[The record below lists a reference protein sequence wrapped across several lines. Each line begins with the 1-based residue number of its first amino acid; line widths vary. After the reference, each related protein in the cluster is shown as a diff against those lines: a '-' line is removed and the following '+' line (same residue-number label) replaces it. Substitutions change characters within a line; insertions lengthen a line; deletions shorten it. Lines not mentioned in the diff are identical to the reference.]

1 MPPDFRRASS
11 GVLVGR
17 LLTAALPL
25 IAALAVLGAATPSQ
39 QISPAPAPSPKASA
53 APSASIPRAAS
64 VIWFLDA
71 VLNWSRGGAL
81 EGELVD
87 DPLQVLFASQGHYL
101 AGEIVKLAFQYARA
115 DAAALAAIHADEDQP
130 RPAELPASADVLSH
144 PEVIDSRRAAAD
156 AELIRLQAQIDGL
169 QKQIAALPRRR
180 RDQLQNLQQ
189 QLSVAQNQLALAHAR
204 AEFLASM
211 SQFVSGTGQGGRPA
225 NTLQAQIDELERTVP
240 QIGEG
245 GQAPQAANAARPQAV
260 SEPSGLSAHIRAWF
274 AIRRKLD
281 TIALR
286 MRETASLHDT
296 IKQTIG
302 GLRQSLETID
312 RDARTLASQGAIEA
326 GASPASIE
334 ARKKEFGDLL
344 KRHKLI
350 SGVVLPLGEM
360 SVLLTRYE
368 TNLVEWQEDARGDA
382 NAELYGVVMSA
393 VSIAIVLGLLLS
405 IGVVWRRLT
414 LRYVEDVRRRSQM
427 LQFRNVVIGIL
438 FAIVL
443 AFEFV
448 SEVGSL
454 ATVIGLG
461 TAGIAVALQDVILSF
476 AGYFRI
482 GGRFGVKVGDWIE
495 LQGVRGE
502 VVDIG
507 LTKLT
512 MMELGGEGGE
522 RDPTGRLLVV
532 PNSVVFREKYANRAY
547 GTSLGWDE
555 IELSVS
561 PDSDYRLAEKRLLEV
576 VEEVFARYRDVAR
589 AESREM
595 ERRFN
600 IRMEPPRPQSRLKV
614 DNDAVRL
621 SVRYPVDARMR
632 NQVADDISRRLL
644 DSLKRDPSI
653 RLVPPKPPVLQPNP
667 EGITVEEQPE
677 PQPVR
682 APLGR

>member
-1 MPPDFRRASS
+1 M
-11 GVLVGR
+11 
-17 LLTAALPL
+17 
-25 IAALAVLGAATPSQ
+25 
-39 QISPAPAPSPKASA
+39 
-53 APSASIPRAAS
+53 
-64 VIWFLDA
+64 
-71 VLNWSRGGAL
+71 
-81 EGELVD
+81 EGELVE
-87 DPLQVLFASQGHYL
+87 DPAEVLFASQGHYL

-115 DAAALAAIHADEDQP
+115 DAAALVAIRADENQP

-144 PEVIDSRRAAAD
+144 PEVIESRRVAAD
-156 AELIRLQAQIDGL
+156 AEVTRLQAQIDGL
-169 QKQIAALPRRR
+169 QKQIAALPKRR

-189 QLSVAQNQLALAHAR
+189 QLSVAQNQLALARAR
-204 AEFLASM
+204 AEFLDSM
-211 SQFVSGTGQGGRPA
+211 SQFVTGTGQGGHPA

-240 QIGEG
+240 QIGG
-245 GQAPQAANAARPQAV
+245 GAQSPQGANAARPPSV
-260 SEPSGLSAHIRAWF
+260 SEPSGLSAHVRTWFGIRH
-274 AIRRKLD
+274 KLD

-286 MRETASLHDT
+286 MQETASLQET
-296 IKQTIG
+296 VRQTIG
-302 GLRQSLETID
+302 VLRQSLQRVD
-312 RDARTLASQGAIEA
+312 RDARTLAGQGAIEA
-326 GASPASIE
+326 GASPAAIE
-334 ARKKEFGDLL
+334 TRKKEFGELL
-344 KRHKLI
+344 NRHKLI
-350 SGVVLPLGEM
+350 SGVVLPLGGI
-360 SVLLTRYE
+360 SVLLTRYR
-368 TNLVEWQEDARGDA
+368 TNLVGWEEDARGDA
-382 NAELYGVVMSA
+382 NAELYSVAMSA
-393 VSIAIVLGLLLS
+393 VSIAIILGLLLS

-414 LRYVEDVRRRSQM
+414 FRYVEDVRRRSQM
-427 LQFRNVVIGIL
+427 LQFRNVVIGVL
-438 FAIVL
+438 FAIVV

-522 RDPTGRLLVV
+522 REPTGRLLVV

-555 IELSVS
+555 IELSVA

-576 VEEVFARYRDVAR
+576 VEEVYARYRDVAR

-600 IRMEPPRPQSRLKV
+600 VRMEPPRPQSRLKV
-614 DNDAVRL
+614 SNDAVRL
-621 SVRYPVDARMR
+621 CVHYPVDARMR
-632 NQVADDISRRLL
+632 SQVADDISRRLL
-644 DSLKRDPSI
+644 DSLKRNPSI
-653 RLVPPKPPVLQPNP
+653 RLVPAAAPVLQENP
-667 EGITVEEQPE
+667 DKGITVEKHPQ